1 MSEPLIAD
9 GQWHDGPYV
18 NGEQVVGSYRID
30 PNHSALI
37 SVPGDQF
44 TEEEIWELA
53 ARYGFA
59 LPVADSERIVAR
71 WRRAANNLMQWPD
84 DAEGIGADTPAHPGT
99 TTEGFDHE
107 HNLAG
112 TCFPCVER
120 IGRENPGALD
130 GIMFG

>member
-18 NGEQVVGSYRID
+18 NGEPVVGSYRID
-30 PNHSALI
+30 PNHSILI

-59 LPVADSERIVAR
+59 LPIADAERIVAR
-71 WRRAANNLMQWPD
+71 WRRAANSLMYWPD
-84 DAEGIGADTPAHPGT
+84 DAEEP
-99 TTEGFDHE
+99 
-107 HNLAG
+107 
-112 TCFPCVER
+112 R
-120 IGRENPGALD
+120 
-130 GIMFG
+130 